1 MLRLPITFLAVF
13 FTSLTVSAQN
23 LQRIGH
29 LSYDPLTL
37 AGCWHHV
44 DNSGDEWALVGTN
57 KGLSIVDLQ
66 DPTQPVERFT
76 VPGLTNNWREVR
88 TWEGFAYV
96 GSEALTS
103 GITIVNLNFLP
114 DSIQWKVWRGD
125 GFFDSL
131 VLKSH
136 TVQVEDGYLYMF
148 GGSSISNGA
157 VIASLSD
164 PWNPKILSKYAA
176 NYVHDGFIRGDTLW
190 TSEFYQAQIGIVDI
204 SDKSNPVLLTTLPTP
219 GGANHNTGL
228 SNDGKT
234 LFSTHESTGA
244 PLLSFDV
251 SKLDDIRMLDTYLP
265 SKKPSGEVHNV
276 RVVEG
281 DFLVC
286 PSYRGQLTI
295 VDGSKP
301 DNLIEIAWDSL
312 GTSLIWDADPY
323 LPSGI
328 LFATAKNEGLF
339 IYQPTYTH
347 AAWME
352 GLVTD
357 ATTGFPLAGA
367 KVFVLNSPNADTTG
381 GNGMYKTGAA
391 ATGTYTL
398 LAERVGYQTQVVT
411 GVSLQSGVVAVRN
424 FALAP
429 LVVDTEVIE
438 NENLVRVSPM
448 PFGDFL
454 RVEFPQG
461 STFRAETAT
470 LRLSDLSGKI
480 ILEKQ
485 ADAGG
490 VSLLEG
496 LKNLPAQVYLLQVTT
511 EKGLSKVVRVFKS

>member
-1 MLRLPITFLAVF
+1 MLRLSLFLPALLMLQ
-13 FTSLTVSAQN
+13 SLSAQN

-29 LSYDPLTL
+29 LSYDPPIKL

-44 DNSGDEWALVGTN
+44 DNSGGEWALVGTS
-57 KGLSIVDLQ
+57 KGLSIVDLD

-88 TWEGFAYV
+88 TWEGYAYV

-103 GITIVNLNFLP
+103 GITIVNLNYLP

-131 VLKSH
+131 VIKSH
-136 TVQVEDGYLYMF
+136 TVQAEDGYLYIF
-148 GGSSISNGA
+148 GGASISNGA

-164 PWNPKILSKYAA
+164 PWNPRILSKYAA

-190 TSEFYQAQIGIVDI
+190 TSEFYQAQIGVVDI
-204 SDKSNPVLLTTLPTP
+204 SDKTNPVLLTTLSTP

-228 SNDGKT
+228 SEDSKT
-234 LFSTHESTGA
+234 LFSSHESTGA

-251 SKLDDIRMLDTYLP
+251 SNLDDIRMLDSYLP
-265 SKKPSGEVHNV
+265 SKKPDGEVHNV
-276 RVVEG
+276 RVVQG

-295 VDGSKP
+295 VDGSQP

-312 GTSLIWDADPY
+312 GTSLVWDADPY

-328 LFATAKNEGLF
+328 LFATTKNEGLF

-347 AAWME
+347 AAWIQ

-357 ATTGFPLAGA
+357 AATGFPLAGA

-381 GNGMYKTGAA
+381 ANGVYKTGAA
-391 ATGTYTL
+391 ASGAYTL
-398 LAERVGYQTQVVT
+398 RAERVGYQTKVISN
-411 GVSLQSGVVAVRN
+411 VSLLSGSIATLN
-424 FALAP
+424 FALLP
-429 LVVDTEVIE
+429 LIVRTEEIE
-438 NENLVRVSPM
+438 NEPFVNVSPT
-448 PFGDFL
+448 PFLDFV
-454 RVEFPQG
+454 RVEFPDG
-461 STFRAETAT
+461 SPFREETAT
-470 LRLSDLSGKI
+470 LRLSDFSGKT
-480 ILEKQ
+480 ILEKK

-490 VSLLEG
+490 ITLLEG
-496 LKNLPAQVYLLQVTT
+496 LKNLPPQGYLLHVAN
-511 EKGLSKVVRVFKS
+511 EKGLSKVVKVVKL